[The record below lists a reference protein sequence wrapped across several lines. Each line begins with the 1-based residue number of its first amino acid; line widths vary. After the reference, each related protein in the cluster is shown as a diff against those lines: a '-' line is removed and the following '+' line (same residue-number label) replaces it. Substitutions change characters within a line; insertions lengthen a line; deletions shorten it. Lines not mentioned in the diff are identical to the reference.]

1 MTHHKRRRIADDEAL
16 PDKKPHI
23 WLRLSFL
30 VLLVGGLSF
39 LVYITGLWDFF
50 MSRERLIAFLDSF
63 GPFAFVGFILL
74 QAAQVVFAP
83 VPGEVT
89 GLIGGYLYGPVVG
102 TVMSTIGL
110 TLGSWGAFALS
121 RRFGQPF
128 VDRFVPKAAMKQF
141 DYLLHHKGAFLV
153 FLLFLIPGIPKDY
166 LCYILG
172 LGHLTTMEFLI
183 IGGTGRLFGTI
194 LLSFGGTYLREAQYA
209 NFFILTGVAI
219 TVVLIAM
226 VFKKQIERLL
236 RQLHIMDYKKKK
248 AKRPAS

>member
-1 MTHHKRRRIADDEAL
+1 MPHKEPQAAYRGVDRRR
-16 PDKKPHI
+16 HV
-23 WLRLSFL
+23 WLRLLFL
-30 VLLVGGLSF
+30 VLLIVGLS
-39 LVYITGLWDFF
+39 LVVYITGLWDFF
-50 MSRERLIAFLDSF
+50 MSRERLIAFLDSL
-63 GPFAFVGFILL
+63 GPFAFVGFILI

-89 GLIGGYLYGPVVG
+89 GLIGGYMYGPIVG

-110 TLGSWGAFALS
+110 MLGSWGAFALS

-128 VDRFVPKAAMKQF
+128 VDRFVPKQVMKQF

-172 LGHLTTMEFLI
+172 LGHLTTLEFLV

-194 LLSFGGTYLREAQYA
+194 LLSFGGTYLREAHYMS
-209 NFFILTGVAI
+209 FFFLVGIAIL
-219 TVVLIAM
+219 VVILAVI
-226 VFKKQIERLL
+226 FKKQIERVL

-248 AKRPAS
+248 SKRPAS